1 MKLRSFADERSRS
14 WIVKMSLTLLCLAS
28 LAVAGMP
35 KQSPSGPA
43 RQPQA
48 APARRAPARLQAIQL
63 PEPAN
68 SSAVTFEQAV
78 DEMQKVQ
85 APANQRLD
93 SAKIGQLAWAIRSSM
108 PTPVAAG
115 TAPAPAGDDSPM
127 RAFFVLPE
135 GLFSYEPSSHTLQP
149 IAEGDA
155 RLTLGASLVKQPLT
169 PVGGCQIVL
178 AGSPRDYT
186 ARYGTKSRTVMAM
199 QAGKIAQNIQ
209 LQAVAQGLAFVAVDA
224 VEGADVRRAVRVP
237 RNYEPLYVAIVGY
250 PAGQTPATAVQPAS
264 AQSNYRVLL
273 VVAPR
278 GFQDQE
284 LFDTRRAL
292 ELAGVQATVA
302 STRTGQ
308 LVGMA
313 GGLAQADLLLSQVD
327 VDNFDGVVFI
337 GGTGAVE
344 YVRSAAVQNLARQ
357 VSVRRKVLAAIGTAP
372 SILAGAGLLRGTRVT
387 AYLTEQERIV
397 QAGGLYTG
405 NAAEKDGLIIT
416 ATGPLA
422 TSLFTKAIL
431 DGLAEV
437 R

>member
-48 APARRAPARLQAIQL
+48 APVRRAPARLQAIQL

-209 LQAVAQGLAFVAVDA
+209 LQAVAHGLAFVAVDA

-308 LVGMA
+308 WVGMA
-313 GGLAQADLLLSQVD
+313 GGRAQAALLLSQGD
-327 VDNFDGVVFI
+327 VDNFDGVVFFAD
-337 GGTGAVE
+337 GRGRD
-344 YVRSAAVQNLARQ
+344 VRSAASRTGASGFRATQI
-357 VSVRRKVLAAIGTAP
+357 LAAIGTAP

-397 QAGGLYTG
+397 QAGGFYTG

>member
-48 APARRAPARLQAIQL
+48 APVRRAPARLQAIQL

-209 LQAVAQGLAFVAVDA
+209 LQAVAHGLAFVAVDA

-308 LVGMA
+308 WVGMA
-313 GGLAQADLLLSQVD
+313 GGRAQAALLLSQGD
-327 VDNFDGVVFI
+327 VDNFDGVVCS
-337 GGTGAVE
+337 GTLFP
-344 YVRSAAVQNLARQ
+344 YTTLFRS
-357 VSVRRKVLAAIGTAP
+357 RKVLAAIGTAP

-397 QAGGLYTG
+397 QAGGFYTG